1 VQQFDNASAP
11 IAQAV
16 LSVPQKTLNR
26 VSTVDALADALRR
39 RILTGELAPG
49 SQLREVELSEE
60 YNVGRHSIRAAFQ
73 ALAHD
78 CLVRHEPNRGVFVP
92 RMSRA
97 DVEDLFLV
105 RTALEVEAVR
115 LISLRRLDIGAAE
128 RAVAQLEALK
138 GAEPWDEIIET
149 DLGFHRTLVDAIQS
163 PHASRVFVSLL
174 SELRLLLAQLQR
186 SYARPEAI
194 GAEHRQVLDALA
206 TRSVRKATAAMRE
219 HLEVGVQD
227 ILETLARTDGK

>member
-1 VQQFDNASAP
+1 
-11 IAQAV
+11 
-16 LSVPQKTLNR
+16 LSPPQKTLNR
-26 VSTVDALADALRR
+26 ISIVDALGDALRD
-39 RILTGELAPG
+39 RILRGELEAG
-49 SQLREVELSEE
+49 SQLREVELSEQ

-73 ALAHD
+73 ALAHEG
-78 CLVRHEPNRGVFVP
+78 LVRHEPHRGVFVP

-115 LISLRRLDIGAAE
+115 LISLRRLDIGSAE

-138 GAEPWDEIIET
+138 GDEPWDEVTEI
-149 DLGFHRTLVDAIQS
+149 DLGFHRALVDVLQS
-163 PHASRVFVSLL
+163 PHASRLFVSLL

-186 SYARPEAI
+186 SYVRLEAI
-194 GAEHRQVLDALA
+194 GAEHRLLLDALA

-219 HLEVGVQD
+219 HLDVGVQD
-227 ILETLARTDGK
+227 ILETLARPNGK